1 MLEVS
6 SARANDHWSFAAIA
20 GEMANGGYEAM
31 LYDLLAF
38 DLEYFNHRAAP
49 STRPGCRHKK
59 GASLP
64 VAEDWWFETL
74 YRGYV
79 FRSRDRPRRILQRL
93 ARFGCNRNLV
103 RRLRDTREGPR
114 RAASDRARS
123 LRCILVRM
131 GGRGTRPRNAVIGER
146 IADVANI
153 YGGTS
158 RKAELVRSGR
168 PYGYNLGNLQ
178 IARAASERATGININ
193 WPPDDAPEI

>member
-1 MLEVS
+1 M
-6 SARANDHWSFAAIA
+6 
-20 GEMANGGYEAM
+20 
-31 LYDLLAF
+31 
-38 DLEYFNHRAAP
+38 
-49 STRPGCRHKK
+49 
-59 GASLP
+59 P

-79 FRSRDRPRRILQRL
+79 FRSRIGLEEYFNDWHDWVATEILFDAYATHAKARGERRPIGRE
-93 ARFGCNRNLV
+93 AFG
-103 RRLRDTREGPR
+103 
-114 RAASDRARS
+114 AF
-123 LRCILVRM
+123 LVRM

-168 PYGYNLGNLQ
+168 PYGYDLGNLQ
-178 IARAASERATGININ
+178 IARAAFERATGININ